1 MHTVLHQGQLKFLL
15 LQGHFDMQDWRAQ
28 DQTTKLLIIKR
39 PALLLRRH
47 FTPYDFSSSHL
58 NWWSMKHQFPGAVT
72 SRRFISQSKYNNTN
86 VLWMIMKV
94 YLRRECYC
102 TDWLQLIKKHLKML
116 VCSTAGLFSLTS
128 SHQNTLLCH
137 TQRLIYTHVGIV
149 HIVDCNLSSKM
160 SARCVVFTEKKAWKR
175 MHTCRLGSN
184 SVTQRTQYSFYLIVT
199 IFFFWEDISS

>member
-1 MHTVLHQGQLKFLL
+1 MHTLLHQGQLKFLL
-15 LQGHFDMQDWRAQ
+15 LQVHFDMEDWRAQ
-28 DQTTKLLIIKR
+28 DQTTKHLIIKR

-47 FTPYDFSSSHL
+47 LTLYDFSSSHL
-58 NWWSMKHQFPGAVT
+58 SCWSMKHQFSGAVT
-72 SRRFISQSKYNNTN
+72 SRRC

-102 TDWLQLIKKHLKML
+102 TDWLQLIKKHHKML
-116 VCSTAGLFSLTS
+116 VCSTASLFSLTS

-149 HIVDCNLSSKM
+149 HIVDCNLSSKT

-184 SVTQRTQYSFYLIVT
+184 SVTQRTQYGFYLIVT
-199 IFFFWEDISS
+199 IFFFWEDIGCS

>member
-1 MHTVLHQGQLKFLL
+1 ML
-15 LQGHFDMQDWRAQ
+15 LQYILTHPHICTLYCIRDNWSSFYSKDTLTCRIEELK
-28 DQTTKLLIIKR
+28 TTKLLIIKR

-47 FTPYDFSSSHL
+47 FTLYDFSSSHL
-58 NWWSMKHQFPGAVT
+58 NWWSMKHQLPGAVT

-149 HIVDCNLSSKM
+149 HIVDCNLSSKT
-160 SARCVVFTEKKAWKR
+160 SARCVVFTEKKSLKKNAHMQTRK
-175 MHTCRLGSN
+175 
-184 SVTQRTQYSFYLIVT
+184 
-199 IFFFWEDISS
+199 